1 MGQITSKE
9 DEMEKQNIY
18 ANYPGLEQQLDMVF
32 ACHDITKQGKLPYTT
47 IEMILRHF
55 LMQCGFMEYVCRFV
69 DEDGKLDLKH
79 VEKYIT
85 SKKLMYKLKC
95 CGESMLNVDEMKA
108 LVLIFLKKISDTYV
122 EDKSKWM
129 EKMKASQEEQGK
141 ALEEAMSEYEK
152 NILFNHAIKEQQL
165 LQNNKKLEVWNETIE
180 NAYEAQQEVLRQFED
195 RKIKKRDIKSD
206 KNNELL
212 IAKDYIEK
220 IKEAATTDSK
230 YDNSK
235 CFVYPASSSPCGA
248 CTSAGAIIPH
258 RRYKEPRQKKEYSLC
273 I

>member
-1 MGQITSKE
+1 MGQAVSKE
-9 DEMEKQNIY
+9 DEMEKQSIY
-18 ANYPGLEQQLDMVF
+18 ASYPGLEQQLDMVF
-32 ACHDITKQGKLPYTT
+32 ACHDIHKQGKLPYKT

-69 DEDGKLDLKH
+69 DENGKLDLKH
-79 VEKYIT
+79 IENYLT

-95 CGESMLNVDEMKA
+95 CGDSMLTVEEMKD
-108 LVLIFLKKISDTYV
+108 LVITFLKKISDTYV
-122 EDKSKWM
+122 DDQSKWM
-129 EKMKASQEEQGK
+129 EKMKSSQEEQGK

-165 LQNNKKLEVWNETIE
+165 LQNNKKLDEWNETIE
-180 NAYEAQQEVLRQFED
+180 NAYEVQQEVLRQFEA
-195 RKIKKRDIKSD
+195 RKREKMNISSE
-206 KNNELL
+206 KNKDLL

-220 IKEAATTDSK
+220 IKEAATDNR

-235 CFVYPASSSPCGA
+235 CFVYPASSAPCGA
-248 CTSAGAIIPH
+248 CTSAGAIMPH
-258 RRYKEPRQKKEYSLC
+258 RRYKEPRHKKQYSIC